1 MDPILGQIILW
12 PMPWVPQGWALCD
25 GTLVGINQ
33 NQALFALLGVTY
45 GGNGTTNFALPDLRN
60 RVPMGTQSMTA
71 VGQVGGA
78 ASATVAATGAGSV
91 TIGLNNLPAHTH
103 AATFTPGG
111 GSSNVDIAIPVDA
124 TNNGDNNTP
133 GNTLVLG
140 KGLTGNTPA
149 KVYSSAAANTTLKP
163 FSVSVPAG
171 GGTVANAN
179 AGGGQALPISVSVPV
194 TVPTIQPF
202 VTLNYIIATS
212 GIFPSRP

>member
-1 MDPILGQIILW
+1 M
-12 PMPWVPQGWALCD
+12 
-25 GTLVGINQ
+25 
-33 NQALFALLGVTY
+33 
-45 GGNGTTNFALPDLRN
+45 
-60 RVPMGTQSMTA
+60 
-71 VGQVGGA
+71 
-78 ASATVAATGAGSV
+78 AATGAGSV